1 MVPSGDA
8 DLIAKS
14 EAFEMID
21 RSAVVRSRVPA
32 NRQQSEAWNGPDGVH
47 FVDRADRYDRQLKP
61 FTQALLEWAGPEAHH
76 VVLDVGCGSGGS
88 TLAAATRAGRVIGV
102 DFSEPLVELARR
114 RAQGARIGNT
124 EFVIADAQTYQFDAG
139 TFDLVISQFGLMFF
153 DDPVAAFTNIRRALR
168 AGGRATFVS
177 WQGLAANEWLT
188 LIADAVGQHVEL
200 PEFGGLSRGPGMFAL
215 AQPDDITALLGA
227 AGFEQVACHSCTP
240 EITLGG
246 GGGRDESVDFLFD
259 NPMPR
264 GLLGFVNGDSRDD
277 VLRTVRRQLDDRY
290 QEGIGI
296 RLGAAAWVVTAQAGP
311 ASGG

>member
-1 MVPSGDA
+1 MTSTGVAG
-8 DLIAKS
+8 
-14 EAFEMID
+14 
-21 RSAVVRSRVPA
+21 RSTTAPRV
-32 NRQQSEAWNGPDGVH
+32 NQQQAAAWNGAEAAH
-47 FVDRADRYDRQLKP
+47 FVDRADRYDRHLEP
-61 FTQALLEWAGPEAHH
+61 FTEALLEWAKPEAHH
-76 VVLDVGCGSGGS
+76 VVLDVGCGSGAS
-88 TLAAATRAGRVIGV
+88 TLAVAVRAGRVTGV

-114 RAQGARIGNT
+114 RAQDARIANA
-124 EFVIADAQTYQFDAG
+124 EFVIADAQTHEFDAG

-215 AQPDDITALLGA
+215 SQPDDITTLLGA

-240 EITLGG
+240 SIIVGG
-246 GGGRDESVDFLFD
+246 GGGFDDSVDFLFD

-264 GLLGFVNGDSRDD
+264 GQLGSVDGDRRDD
-277 VLRTVRRQLDDRY
+277 VLRTVRRELIDRY
-290 QEGIGI
+290 VEGVGL
-296 RLGAAAWVVTAQAGP
+296 RLGAAVWIVTAQA
-311 ASGG
+311 